1 MEPRQFAQ
9 VSDLG
14 VQRAPTP
21 TPSAG
26 PQGGPAVKHAKG
38 EGRQGAQ
45 RLTRRPAPHLW
56 TQCLPTSL
64 TRLSRSARV
73 RLTATTCAPA
83 ARNAS
88 TVLRPMPE
96 ASED

>member
-38 EGRQGAQ
+38 EGCQGVKGRSVSLGD
-45 RLTRRPAPHLW
+45 RLLTSGHSAY
-56 TQCLPTSL
+56 LP
-64 TRLSRSARV
+64 R
-73 RLTATTCAPA
+73 
-83 ARNAS
+83 
-88 TVLRPMPE
+88 
-96 ASED
+96 